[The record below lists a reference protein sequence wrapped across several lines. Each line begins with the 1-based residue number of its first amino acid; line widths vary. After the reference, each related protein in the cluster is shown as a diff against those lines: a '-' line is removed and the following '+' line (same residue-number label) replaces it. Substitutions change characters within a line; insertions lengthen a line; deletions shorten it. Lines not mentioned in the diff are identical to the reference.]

1 MTGTG
6 RRLLDKLRS
15 LGSAMGA
22 AIRRNLRALLPPIT
36 PGLFFRALLGV
47 LLFFCGIIAG
57 IWIIIRYRR
66 SSPT

>member
-1 MTGTG
+1 
-6 RRLLDKLRS
+6 
-15 LGSAMGA
+15 MGG
-22 AIRRNLRALLPPIT
+22 AIARNLRALMPPIT
-36 PGLFFRALLGV
+36 LGTFLRALCGV

>member
-15 LGSAMGA
+15 LGSAMGG
-22 AIRRNLRALLPPIT
+22 AIARNLRALMPPIT
-36 PGLFFRALLGV
+36 LGTFLRALCGV